1 MFSRGTIR
9 QKLLTLTSVMALI
22 IFGLSFFFI
31 NRFSV
36 TGEYYHDVTNSRM
49 PQQQTAGFM
58 SELLL
63 GARLNITE
71 LSTVER
77 SIANQ
82 KVFAQRTKERL
93 EKVRALT
100 KAMQLGSKDLG
111 EIIPQAKDLALPA
124 CSSGGRIEQILK
136 AMNPELNEFETT
148 CKTLIELKR
157 QQIELVNQ
165 IGWFDSDQ
173 ESQGTVKELV
183 LAGRKMQQHADDG
196 HVGFLVMKVRSQE
209 KNFLR
214 RVDQQYISNMEQVLE
229 DLKTVSTGELSNAL
243 QKYKTILSSLKDNV
257 VKEAQLREK
266 IKTLVR
272 GDLRNQQKQVDTH
285 MDELTKRAS
294 DQLSKSLQLARD
306 SESQSRI
313 IILAGAATSIIVCI
327 LLGLLI
333 TKTINKQLRSIA
345 STLGD
350 GARMVVAASGQV
362 AATSQ
367 SQAQGSSEQ
376 AAALEETAAAL
387 EEMASMAGR
396 NSNSATAADKLMHDT
411 NQVVREAGSNMQ
423 ALYQAIEQIT
433 NTSDEMA
440 KIVRTINEIAFQ
452 TNLLALNAAVEA
464 ARAGDAG
471 SGFAVVADEVR
482 SLALRTAEAA
492 HSTSS
497 MIDQNI
503 DKIGQLSNLMEVT
516 TRAFG
521 QVRDSS
527 GKVASIVE
535 EIATASAEQTKGV
548 EQINQAMNEMDQRIQ
563 QTASVAEESASAAEE
578 LNAQAESTNDM
589 VEGLIAIIG
598 GAHKNGAA
606 KKHKAPGVD
615 GGRALL
621 IEGVET
627 SRNYLDPADDF
638 FRI

>member
-1 MFSRGTIR
+1 MFSKGTVR
-9 QKLLTLTSVMALI
+9 QKLLTLTGIMALI

-36 TGEYYHDVTNSRM
+36 TGEYYNDVTTNRM
-49 PQQQTAGFM
+49 PQQQTASFM
-58 SELLL
+58 SEYLL

-77 SIANQ
+77 NIANQ
-82 KVFAQRTKERL
+82 QTFSQRAKARL
-93 EKVRALT
+93 EKVKSLT
-100 KAMQLGSKDLG
+100 KAMQSGSKDLG
-111 EIIPQAKDLALPA
+111 DIIPQTKGITVPPCTA
-124 CSSGGRIEQILK
+124 GGRIEQILK
-136 AMNPELNEFETT
+136 AMAPELDQFETT
-148 CKTLIELKR
+148 CKKLIELKR
-157 QQIELVNQ
+157 QQIALVNQ
-165 IGWFDSDQ
+165 IGWFDSD
-173 ESQGTVKELV
+173 EDCQGAIKELV
-183 LAGRKMQQHADDG
+183 LAGRKMQQLADEGHAG
-196 HVGFLVMKVRSQE
+196 YLVMKIRSQE

-214 RVDQQYISNMEQVLE
+214 RADVQYITNLEQALT
-229 DLKTVSTGELSNAL
+229 DLQSVSTGGLSTVAE
-243 QKYKTILSSLKDNV
+243 KYKTVLSGIRDNV
-257 VKEAQLREK
+257 LKEARLRK
-266 IKTLVR
+266 DIKTLVR
-272 GDLRNQQKQVDTH
+272 GDLRKQQKQVDAR

-294 DQLSKSLQLARD
+294 DQLAKSLQLAREA
-306 SESQSRI
+306 ESQSRI
-313 IILAGAATSIIVCI
+313 VILSGAVVSIIVCI
-327 LLGLLI
+327 LLGLMI
-333 TKTINKQLRSIA
+333 TRTINKQLNNIA
-345 STLGD
+345 ITLGD

-362 AATSQ
+362 AATSL

-396 NSNSATAADKLMHDT
+396 NSNSANAADKLMHDT
-411 NQVVREAGSNMQ
+411 NEVVHEAGSNMQ

-503 DKIGQLSNLMEVT
+503 DKIGQLSDLMEVT

-527 GKVASIVE
+527 KKVASIVE

-578 LNAQAESTNDM
+578 LNAQAASTNDM
-589 VEGLIAIIG
+589 VQGLMAIIG
-598 GAHKNGAA
+598 GAN
-606 KKHKAPGVD
+606 KKDVSNNHKAPGAD

-621 IEGVET
+621 TGNGEEY
-627 SRNYLDPADDF
+627 RQYQEPADDF